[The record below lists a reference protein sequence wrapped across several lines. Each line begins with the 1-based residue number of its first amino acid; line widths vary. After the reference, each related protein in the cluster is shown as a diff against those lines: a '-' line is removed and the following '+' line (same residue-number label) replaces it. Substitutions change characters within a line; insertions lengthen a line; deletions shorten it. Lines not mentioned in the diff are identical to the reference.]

1 MNVGISARNL
11 YIDGKKKKF
20 INETYLSFLKEFNL
34 IPILITSIND
44 VETLGKYCSLF
55 LLTGGDDIN
64 PLLYNEENISSYNVD
79 QEMDLLD
86 FKIINYCENNKK
98 PLLGICRGLQVIN
111 VYYGG
116 SLNQNINEIHYHNE
130 AYLIINKS
138 RFFPYLNHKKI
149 KINSYH
155 HQGIK
160 LLGKNL
166 LQVGKSHKIIELI
179 EHKYLPII
187 GMQFHLELLN
197 NNLSKKIFQSF
208 INLGRYYERFTS
220 KKDNVRRI
228 ESSK

>member
-1 MNVGISARNL
+1 MNIGISARNL
-11 YIDGKKKKF
+11 YIDDKKKKF

-34 IPILITSIND
+34 TPILITSIND
-44 VETLGKYCSLF
+44 VEILGKYCSLF

-64 PLLYNEENISSYNVD
+64 PLLYNEKNISSYNVD

-86 FKIINYCENNKK
+86 FKIIEYCEKYKK
-98 PLLGICRGLQVIN
+98 PLLGICRGLQSIN
-111 VYYGG
+111 VYFGG

-197 NNLSKKIFQSF
+197 NNLSKKMFQSF

>member
-1 MNVGISARNL
+1 
-11 YIDGKKKKF
+11 
-20 INETYLSFLKEFNL
+20 
-34 IPILITSIND
+34 
-44 VETLGKYCSLF
+44 
-55 LLTGGDDIN
+55 
-64 PLLYNEENISSYNVD
+64 
-79 QEMDLLD
+79 MDLLD

-98 PLLGICRGLQVIN
+98 PLLGICRGLQSIN
-111 VYYGG
+111 VYFGG
-116 SLNQNINEIHYHNE
+116 SLNQNINKIHYHNE
-130 AYLIINKS
+130 VYLIINKS

-197 NNLSKKIFQSF
+197 NNLSKKIFKSF
-208 INLGRYYERFTS
+208 IDLGR
-220 KKDNVRRI
+220 
-228 ESSK
+228 

>member
-1 MNVGISARNL
+1 MNIGISARNL

-34 IPILITSIND
+34 TPILITSIND
-44 VETLGKYCSLF
+44 VEILGKYCSLF

-86 FKIINYCENNKK
+86 FKIIEYCEKYKK
-98 PLLGICRGLQVIN
+98 PLLGICRGLQSIN
-111 VYYGG
+111 VYFGG

-197 NNLSKKIFQSF
+197 NNLSKKIFKSF

>member
-1 MNVGISARNL
+1 MNIGISARNL

-34 IPILITSIND
+34 TPILITSIND
-44 VETLGKYCSLF
+44 VEILGKYCSLF

-98 PLLGICRGLQVIN
+98 PLLGICRGLQSIN
-111 VYYGG
+111 VYFGG
-116 SLNQNINEIHYHNE
+116 SLNQNINKIHYHNE
-130 AYLIINKS
+130 VYLIINKS
-138 RFFPYLNHKKI
+138 RFFPYLNHKKM

-160 LLGKNL
+160 CLGKNL

-197 NNLSKKIFQSF
+197 NNLSKKMFQSF

>member
-1 MNVGISARNL
+1 MNIGISARNL
-11 YIDGKKKKF
+11 YLNDKKKKF
-20 INETYLSFLKEFNL
+20 INETYLSFIED
-34 IPILITSIND
+34 IEI
-44 VETLGKYCSLF
+44 LGKYCSLF
-55 LLTGGDDIN
+55 LLTGGDDLN
-64 PLLYNEENISSYNVD
+64 PLLYNEKNISSYNVD

-86 FKIINYCENNKK
+86 FKIIEYCEKYKK
-98 PLLGICRGLQVIN
+98 PLLGICRGLQSIN
-111 VYYGG
+111 VYFGG

-130 AYLIINKS
+130 SYLLINKS

-187 GMQFHLELLN
+187 GIQFHLELLN

-208 INLGRYYERFTS
+208 IDLGR
-220 KKDNVRRI
+220 
-228 ESSK
+228 